1 MSSAVIPT
9 LYKTEHD
16 TLSGTVNLLLY
27 DIIPFRVQIYKNIL
41 TLYPLGCIIYVL

>member
-9 LYKTEHD
+9 LYKAEHY
-16 TLSGTVNLLLY
+16 TLSGTVNPPIY

-41 TLYPLGCIIYVL
+41 TLYPLGCIIYLL

>member
-9 LYKTEHD
+9 LYKREHY
-16 TLSGTVNLLLY
+16 TLSGTVNLPFY